1 MSRAATR
8 EGIPHIAVVLT
19 DGMSQNM
26 EATLEEA
33 PLVHEAGI
41 TVFVIG
47 KQLPWEPKHV
57 SQLLYKIFPAYYIY
71 ITKSLFILA
80 PISKNRNQRNINDIV
95 V

>member
-47 KQLPWEPKHV
+47 KQLP
-57 SQLLYKIFPAYYIY
+57 
-71 ITKSLFILA
+71 
-80 PISKNRNQRNINDIV
+80 
-95 V
+95 